1 MQEIKNR
8 EDFDKALE
16 NDYVIID
23 CTASWCGPCKR
34 IAPKIE
40 KLSEGDDYNKVNFYV
55 YDIDEDDELS
65 EEYVTVVPT
74 FLFFKDGELI
84 KKIEGADYKSI
95 VKQLD
100 QLVES
105 SEESSEDSD

>member
-1 MQEIKNR
+1 MQEIRNR

-23 CTASWCGPCKR
+23 CTASWCRPCKR
-34 IAPKIE
+34 IAPQIE
-40 KLSEGDDYNKVNFYV
+40 KLSESDEYNKVKFYV
-55 YDIDEDDELS
+55 YDIDDDDELS

-74 FLFFKDGELI
+74 FLFFKDRELI

-95 VKQLD
+95 VKQLN

-105 SEESSEDSD
+105 SDESSEDSD